1 MDNRLE
7 IVLTA
12 KDITGKAFDKV
23 TSRIKSMTSSVMSFN
38 GVMAGAVGAAGIG
51 LFIKKNLEAA
61 DSIAKTADTIGVTTR
76 SLQEYRFMAERSGV
90 ATSQLDQGLGAFSKR
105 LGELRIGTGALN
117 TLLSKNNEA
126 LRDQLVAAGSTDEAL
141 AIFLK
146 IGRAHV

>member
-12 KDITGKAFDKV
+12 KDITGKAFNKV

-90 ATSQLDQGLGAFSKR
+90 ATNELDKGLGAFSKR
-105 LGELRIGTGALN
+105 LGELRIGTGA
-117 TLLSKNNEA
+117 
-126 LRDQLVAAGSTDEAL
+126 
-141 AIFLK
+141 
-146 IGRAHV
+146 